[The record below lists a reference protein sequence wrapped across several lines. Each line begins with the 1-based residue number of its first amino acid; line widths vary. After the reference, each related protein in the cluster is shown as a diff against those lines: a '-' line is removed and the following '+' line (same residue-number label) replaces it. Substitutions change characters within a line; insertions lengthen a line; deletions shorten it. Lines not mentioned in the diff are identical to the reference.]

1 VTAGVT
7 PMRVFAASDVG
18 RVRTENQDCYFAGPI
33 PAGREKSHGQLLIV
47 ADGMGGHAS
56 GEVASKLAV
65 ETILKVYYGEPLGLG
80 ADPSLLLRRAF
91 QAANLA
97 ILEAGRRE
105 QRHFGMGTTCTA
117 LLLRAG
123 LAWTCH
129 VGDTRVYR
137 YRDGAL
143 EQLTKDHTLLQQ
155 MIEGGQLHPDELL
168 RRSIKHIL
176 VRAMGSE
183 ERVRLDASQEPFPVS
198 ADDAFLLTTDGLH
211 DLLGV
216 EEITAL
222 LAGDDG
228 QRAVEALTE
237 AAGAAGAPD
246 NVTVLLARW
255 DDSTEV

>member
-1 VTAGVT
+1 
-7 PMRVFAASDVG
+7 MRVFAASDVG
-18 RVRTENQDCYFAGPI
+18 RVRTENQDSYFAGPI
-33 PAGREKSHGQLLIV
+33 PEGREKSHGQLLIV

-117 LLLRAG
+117 LLLRGG

-129 VGDTRVYR
+129 VGDTRIYR
-137 YRDGAL
+137 YRDGEL

-155 MIEGGQLHPDELL
+155 MIEGGQLQPDELL
-168 RRSIKHIL
+168 RRSIKHIP

-183 ERVRLDASQEPFPVS
+183 ERVRLTPARSPSRSTRATPSCSPPTACTICSGWRRSPPCSPGRTASARSSLSPRRP
-198 ADDAFLLTTDGLH
+198 ARPAPRTT
-211 DLLGV
+211 
-216 EEITAL
+216 
-222 LAGDDG
+222 
-228 QRAVEALTE
+228 
-237 AAGAAGAPD
+237 
-246 NVTVLLARW
+246 
-255 DDSTEV
+255 

>member
-1 VTAGVT
+1 MTAGVT

-18 RVRTENQDCYFAGPI
+18 RVRTENQDSYFAGPT
-33 PAGREKSHGQLLIV
+33 PEGRERTHGQLLLV

-65 ETILKVYYGEPLGLG
+65 DTILKVFYGEPLGPG
-80 ADPSLLLRRAF
+80 ADPVQLLRRAF

-97 ILEAGRRE
+97 ILEAGRHD

-117 LLLRAG
+117 LLLRGG

-129 VGDTRVYR
+129 VGDTRIYR
-137 YRDGAL
+137 YREGQL

-155 MIEGGQLHPDELL
+155 MIDTEQLQPDELL

-183 ERVRLDASQEPFPVS
+183 ERVRVDTSETPILVGAG
-198 ADDAFLLTTDGLH
+198 DAFLMSTDGLH
-211 DLLGV
+211 DLLGI
-216 EEITAL
+216 EEMTRL
-222 LAGDDG
+222 LEEPNG
-228 QRAVEALTE
+228 QRAVDSLTA
-237 AAGAAGAPD
+237 AAGVAGAPD
-246 NVTVLLARW
+246 NVTVLLAQW
-255 DDSTEV
+255 DDSDEV

>member
-1 VTAGVT
+1 MTARVT

-18 RVRTENQDCYFAGPI
+18 RVRTENQDSYFAGPI
-33 PAGREKSHGQLLIV
+33 PEGREKSHGQLLIV

-65 ETILKVYYGEPLGLG
+65 ETILKVFYGEPLGPG

-97 ILEAGRRE
+97 ILETGRRE

-117 LLLRAG
+117 LLVRGG
-123 LAWTCH
+123 LAWSCH
-129 VGDTRVYR
+129 VGDTRLYR
-137 YRDGAL
+137 YREGAL
-143 EQLTKDHTLLQQ
+143 EQLTRDHTLLQQ
-155 MIEGGQLHPDELL
+155 MVESGQLEPDEIL

-183 ERVRLDASQEPFPVS
+183 ERVRLDASQEPFLVS
-198 ADDAFLLTTDGLH
+198 PGDAFLLTTDGLH
-211 DLLGV
+211 DLLGQ

-222 LAGDDG
+222 LAGQDG
-228 QRAVEALTE
+228 QRAVESLTE

-255 DDSTEV
+255 GDSEGD

>member
-1 VTAGVT
+1 MTAGVT

-18 RVRTENQDCYFAGPI
+18 RVRTENQDSYFVGPI
-33 PAGREKSHGQLLIV
+33 PEGREKSHGQLLLV

-65 ETILKVYYGEPLGLG
+65 ETILKVFYGEPLGLG

-97 ILEAGRRE
+97 ILEAGRRD

-117 LLLRAG
+117 LLLRGG

-143 EQLTKDHTLLQQ
+143 EQLTRDHTLLQQ
-155 MIEGGQLHPDELL
+155 MIEGGQLQPDEIL

-183 ERVRLDASQEPFPVS
+183 ERVRLDASQEPFLVN
-198 ADDAFLLTTDGLH
+198 AGDAFLLSSDGLH
-211 DLLGV
+211 DLLGA
-216 EEITAL
+216 EEISEL
-222 LAGDDG
+222 LAAPDG

-237 AAGAAGAPD
+237 AAGVAGAPD
-246 NVTVLLARW
+246 NVTALLARW
-255 DDSTEV
+255 DDSAEV

>member
-1 VTAGVT
+1 
-7 PMRVFAASDVG
+7 MRVFAASDVG
-18 RVRTENQDCYFAGPI
+18 RVRTENQDSYFAGPT
-33 PAGREKSHGQLLIV
+33 PEGRERTHGQLLLV

-65 ETILKVYYGEPLGLG
+65 ETILKVFYGEPLGPG
-80 ADPSLLLRRAF
+80 ADPVQLLRRAF

-97 ILEAGRRE
+97 ILEAGRHD

-117 LLLRAG
+117 LLLRGG

-137 YRDGAL
+137 YRNSQL

-155 MIEGGQLHPDELL
+155 MIEGGQLQPDEIL

-183 ERVRLDASQEPFPVS
+183 ERVRLDASQEPFLV
-198 ADDAFLLTTDGLH
+198 DTGDAFLLSSDGLH
-211 DLLGV
+211 DLLAI
-216 EEITAL
+216 EEITRL
-222 LAGDDG
+222 LAQPEG
-228 QRAVEALTE
+228 QRVVESLTE

-246 NVTVLLARW
+246 NVTVLLAQW